1 MQKVLSSFLNPEPLS
16 LCKFLSRPWTL
27 YICLKWG
34 TMWDGFFHS
43 NGANQRNLLNISIIE
58 RTDTTRISLKFT
70 KSIWCCVWI
79 SLTCIGR
86 GIALFL
92 NLTLN
97 GLNYVLLAVLFN
109 ISLSLKPTTLSAVL
123 NRSLFAPPLLAPVKA
138 FSNIFFHSPIFET
151 VVLTWNSSELS
162 LPLKKKFIKVS
173 FLVYTKEVQI
183 SLGY

>member
-1 MQKVLSSFLNPEPLS
+1 M
-16 LCKFLSRPWTL
+16 
-27 YICLKWG
+27 
-34 TMWDGFFHS
+34 
-43 NGANQRNLLNISIIE
+43 
-58 RTDTTRISLKFT
+58 
-70 KSIWCCVWI
+70 
-79 SLTCIGR
+79 
-86 GIALFL
+86 FL

-97 GLNYVLLAVLFN
+97 GLNYVLLTVLFN

-123 NRSLFAPPLLAPVKA
+123 NRSLFAPPLLAPKKA